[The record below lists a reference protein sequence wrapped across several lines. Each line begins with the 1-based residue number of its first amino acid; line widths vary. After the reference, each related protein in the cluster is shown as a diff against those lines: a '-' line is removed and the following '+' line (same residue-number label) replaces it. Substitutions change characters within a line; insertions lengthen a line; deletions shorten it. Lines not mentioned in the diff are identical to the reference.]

1 MRRRV
6 WSVEEIEGI
15 MRAMHQ
21 RNAMASKALP
31 GGASAMRY
39 YEQGFDAALVTLAI
53 AFGLMPTDSGA
64 GGGAALSR
72 EPEGLLRYG
81 EHRR

>member
-1 MRRRV
+1 
-6 WSVEEIEGI
+6 
-15 MRAMHQ
+15 MHQ
-21 RNAMASKALP
+21 RNGMALKALP
-31 GGASAMRY
+31 GGLSAMRY
-39 YEQGFDAALVTLAI
+39 YEQGFNAALVTLAI
-53 AFGLMPTDSGA
+53 AFGLMPTDAVA